1 MYIFYK
7 ICKYDYDNPDYI
19 NDRMGIE
26 DYVGTIGKDLENYFF
41 WENHFVKVYQNYLKY
56 FGDTVATK
64 IFFSDICNPKESLM
78 FSASR
83 NSSVG
88 RAFHS

>member
-41 WENHFVKVYQNYLKY
+41 WEIQ
-56 FGDTVATK
+56 GITV
-64 IFFSDICNPKESLM
+64 IYSL
-78 FSASR
+78 
-83 NSSVG
+83 
-88 RAFHS
+88 